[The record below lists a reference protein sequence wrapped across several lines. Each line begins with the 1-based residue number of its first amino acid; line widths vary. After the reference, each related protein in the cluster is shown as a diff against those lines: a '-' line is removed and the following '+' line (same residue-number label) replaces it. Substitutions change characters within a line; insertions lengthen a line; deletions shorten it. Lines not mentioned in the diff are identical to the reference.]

1 MDQAT
6 STVTW
11 NFNSGD
17 YTNRDVPPGT
27 YTFTYQVAAGT
38 GSETFT
44 IDLVVTDPCDPPT
57 SLTKVALENQSYTLT
72 DNDKFYTHPD
82 FSISP
87 DYCPVDYSYD
97 ATTIVDGSDNYA
109 TTVFI
114 SEEKKLQFFWDT
126 NKSPLTQTQTVT
138 VTGTST
144 TIYNRNKAP
153 ETDSSTF
160 TLDFADPCIDA
171 NFVTIT
177 EVG

>member
-1 MDQAT
+1 MSD
-6 STVTW
+6 
-11 NFNSGD
+11 
-17 YTNRDVPPGT
+17 
-27 YTFTYQVAAGT
+27 
-38 GSETFT
+38 TFT
-44 IDLVVTDPCDPPT
+44 IDLVVTDPCDPPA
-57 SLTKVALENQSYTLT
+57 SFSKVAMENQSYTLT
-72 DNDKFYTHPD
+72 DTDKSYTHPD
-82 FSISP
+82 FNISP
-87 DYCPVDYSYD
+87 DYCPVDYSYSIQ
-97 ATTIVDGSDNYA
+97 AFVDGSNTLA
-109 TTVFI
+109 TAIDQDGKTL
-114 SEEKKLQFFWDT
+114 KFFWDT